1 MGNLIVSSIEENLK
15 QSYEVKEKLLKDT
28 QVKTE
33 IQEVVERC
41 IAVYRRGNKTLI
53 AGNGGSASDSQHMA
67 AELSGRFNFDRP
79 GLPSIALTT
88 NTSALTAISN
98 DYGYDKIFSRQV
110 QANGVEGDM
119 FIGLSTSGNSLNILK
134 AIEECQKKGIIT
146 VGLTGASGYKLA
158 EVCDNCIMVPSEST
172 PRIQEAHILII
183 HLICAVVEESL
194 FGGGC

>member
-1 MGNLIVSSIEENLK
+1 MSNLTTSFIEENLK
-15 QSYEVKEKLLKDT
+15 QSYEVKKKLLEDT
-28 QVKTE
+28 QIKTE
-33 IQEVVERC
+33 IQEVAERC
-41 IAVYRRGNKTLI
+41 VAVYRRGNKTLI

-67 AELSGRFNFDRP
+67 GELSGRFNFDRP
-79 GLPSIALTT
+79 GIPSIALTT
-88 NTSALTAISN
+88 NTSALTAIGN

-110 QANGVEGDM
+110 QADGVEGDM

-194 FGGGC
+194 FGGEL